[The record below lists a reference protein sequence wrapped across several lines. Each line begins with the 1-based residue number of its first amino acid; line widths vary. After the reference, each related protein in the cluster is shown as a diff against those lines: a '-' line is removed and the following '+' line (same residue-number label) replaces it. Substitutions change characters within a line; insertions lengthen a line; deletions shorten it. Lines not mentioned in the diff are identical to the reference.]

1 MMLALSASAQNEK
14 VKDLISPLSDHSI
27 QLHGYFDNDIHNS
40 VEHWNKGVVP
50 YDRLMEFYDNNVNR
64 PNFAVGEMWAKAVRS
79 GAMLYAYNKDP
90 ELKKILVNTV
100 NKVFKYVQSN
110 GAIACSPVEKQPDSK
125 GGDLWERKYIML
137 GLSQYY
143 AHVEKDPRVLKLM
156 IAEANSVIDQILSL
170 IHI

>member
-1 MMLALSASAQNEK
+1 MTNITKTLCLGAAMMLALSASAQNEK

-100 NKVFKYVQSN
+100 NKVFNVSTKHIFYFLRSN
-110 GAIACSPVEKQPDSK
+110 FS
-125 GGDLWERKYIML
+125 
-137 GLSQYY
+137 
-143 AHVEKDPRVLKLM
+143 VLNNVMKKSR
-156 IAEANSVIDQILSL
+156 ANGFC
-170 IHI
+170 IHSHFCKNFCNCKRMDNVRLT